1 MAARR
6 TSTVQAETGRQR
18 REATQGDIL
27 EATKRLLERGD
38 SVESLSIER
47 IVAEAGVARRTF
59 YLHFRDKR
67 ELIGKLAEDQIAWRE
82 QVGAEVM
89 SDPEVTRE
97 QIYKLLDDIVQS
109 WVANQSVLSAM
120 IEVAEYDDEM
130 RETWDAALDV
140 IAGNAAEHLRRRWE
154 NSPEA
159 PPDID
164 AIARVV
170 TLMLE
175 RCCHQVTRQP
185 ELQAVTTDAM
195 AEIAWRLLDY
205 RR

>member
-6 TSTVQAETGRQR
+6 TPTVQAETGRQR
-18 REATQGDIL
+18 REATQGDII

-38 SVESLSIER
+38 SVEGLSVER

-89 SDPEVTRE
+89 SDPAVTRE
-97 QIYKLLDDIVQS
+97 QIYKLLDGIVRS

-120 IEVAEYDDEM
+120 IEVAEYDEEM
-130 RETWDAALDV
+130 RETWNEALDV
-140 IAGNAAEHLRRRWE
+140 IAGNATEHLRRRWE

-159 PPDID
+159 PPDVE

-175 RCCHQVTRQP
+175 RC
-185 ELQAVTTDAM
+185 
-195 AEIAWRLLDY
+195 
-205 RR
+205 